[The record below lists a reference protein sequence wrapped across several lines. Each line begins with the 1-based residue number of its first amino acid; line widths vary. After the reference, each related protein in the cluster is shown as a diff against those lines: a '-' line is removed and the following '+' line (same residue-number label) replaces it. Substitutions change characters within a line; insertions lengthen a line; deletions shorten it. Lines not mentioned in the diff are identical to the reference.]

1 LLAGEKRNKRS
12 SLKDL
17 EENNNKQNKNEEI
30 INIDMDNLKK
40 MDENSLNKLKIK
52 LSAQYRTTLFDNQIN
67 NNKIIFYKTL
77 LEEYNTNLIN
87 YIKIRNS
94 IVDKEIL

>member
-1 LLAGEKRNKRS
+1 MLAGEKRNKRS

>member
-1 LLAGEKRNKRS
+1 MLAGEKRNKRS

-77 LEEYNTNLIN
+77 QEEYNTNLMN
-87 YIKIRNS
+87 YIEIRNS
-94 IVDKEIL
+94 K